1 MQWLT
6 RTPNF
11 NFVKYRRVAMVTSSL
26 LSLLAIVLVIYPGL
40 NYGVDFT
47 GGVIVEVGYSRPADL
62 DAIRSRLTDAGFESA
77 QVQNFGSSAEVLIRL
92 PPLETAEGAE
102 GAESPMAAAEAVTAV
117 QNRVLEILR
126 AQDPDVAFRGS
137 AAVGSQVGE
146 DLFENAGLALL
157 FAMILVFVY
166 VMVRFRW
173 KLAVGAIV
181 ATMHDVLVTTGIFA
195 LAGWQFDLTVLGS
208 ILAVLGYSINDTIVV
223 YDRIRDNFRLMRR
236 GSALEIVN
244 ASVNQTLGRTLVTG
258 VTSLLVLF
266 ALMLL
271 GGDTLWGFSV
281 VLIIGIVVG
290 TYSSIYVASSMA
302 LALEVAPADFT
313 VTKQERVDELP

>member
-6 RTPNF
+6 GTPNF

-26 LSLLAIVLVIYPGL
+26 LSLLAIVLIIYPGL
-40 NYGVDFT
+40 NYGLDFT
-47 GGVIVEVGYSRPADL
+47 GGIIVEAGYTRSVEL
-62 DAIRSRLTDAGFESA
+62 DAIRSGLSDAGFESA
-77 QVQNFGSSAEVLIRL
+77 QVQNFGSSSEVLIRL
-92 PPLETAEGAE
+92 PP
-102 GAESPMAAAEAVTAV
+102 AESADAGAQANADAVTAM
-117 QNRVLEILR
+117 QNRVLDLLR
-126 AQDPDVAFRGS
+126 AQDPDVTIRRIES
-137 AAVGSQVGE
+137 VGAQVGD

-157 FAMILVFVY
+157 FALILVFVY

-181 ATMHDVLVTTGIFA
+181 ATLHDVLVTTGIFA
-195 LAGWQFDLTVLGS
+195 LMGWQFDLTVLGS

-236 GSALEIVN
+236 GTALEIVN
-244 ASVNQTLGRTLVTG
+244 ASVNQTLARTLVTG

-281 VLIIGIVVG
+281 TLIIGIVVG

-302 LALEVAPADFT
+302 LALEVSPADFT

>member
-6 RTPNF
+6 GTPNF
-11 NFVKYRRVAMVTSSL
+11 NFVKYRRVAMATSSL
-26 LSLLAIVLVIYPGL
+26 LSLLAIISVFYPGL
-40 NYGVDFT
+40 NYGLDFT
-47 GGVIVEVGYSRPADL
+47 GGVIVEAGYTRPVEL
-62 DAIRSRLTDAGFESA
+62 DPIRDGLTAAGFESA
-77 QVQNFGSSAEVLIRL
+77 QVQNFGSSSEVLIRL
-92 PPLETAEGAE
+92 PPLEEQ
-102 GAESPMAAAEAVTAV
+102 ESGDPESVTAV
-117 QNRVLEILR
+117 QDVVLGVLR
-126 AQDPDVAFRGS
+126 AQDPEVTIRRLES
-137 AAVGSQVGE
+137 VGGQVGE

-157 FAMILVFVY
+157 FALILVFVY

-181 ATMHDVLVTTGIFA
+181 ATLHDVLVTTGVFA

-223 YDRIRDNFRLMRR
+223 YDRIRDNFKLMRR
-236 GSALEIVN
+236 GSPEVIVN
-244 ASVNQTLGRTLVTG
+244 AAVNQTLARTLVTG

-266 ALMLL
+266 ALMFL

-281 VLIIGIVVG
+281 ALIIGIVVG

-302 LALEVAPADFT
+302 LALDVNQSDFV
-313 VTKQERVDELP
+313 VTKQEKVDELP

>member
-11 NFVKYRRVAMVTSSL
+11 NFVKYRRVAMVLSTL
-26 LSLLAIVLVIYPGL
+26 LSLLSIVIIIYPGL
-40 NYGVDFT
+40 NYGLDFT
-47 GGVIVEVGYSRPADL
+47 GGILVEARYPSSPDL
-62 DAIRSRLTDAGFESA
+62 DDIRTELRDAGFESV
-77 QVQNFGSSAEVLIRL
+77 QVTGSGADVLIRL
-92 PPLETAEGAE
+92 PPPEAGDDEA
-102 GAESPMAAAEAVTAV
+102 PDAEAVAAL
-117 QNRVLEILR
+117 QERVLGVLR
-126 AQDPDVAFRGS
+126 EHESNVELRGVANVGAQ
-137 AAVGSQVGE
+137 VGSE
-146 DLFENAGLALL
+146 LFENAGLALL
-157 FAMILVFVY
+157 FALIMIFLY

-181 ATMHDVLVTTGIFA
+181 ATVHDVLVTTGILA
-195 LAGWQFDLTVLGS
+195 LAGLQFDLTVLGS

-236 GSALEIVN
+236 GTPEAIVN
-244 ASVNQTLGRTLVTG
+244 ASVNQTLARTLVTG

-266 ALMLL
+266 ALMFL

-281 VLIIGIVVG
+281 TLVIGIVIG

-302 LALEVAPADFT
+302 LALKVEVSDF
-313 VTKQERVDELP
+313 VEAKKVQADELP

>member
-11 NFVKYRRVAMVTSSL
+11 NFVKYRRVAMATSSL
-26 LSLLAIVLVIYPGL
+26 LSLLAIVSVFYPGL
-40 NYGVDFT
+40 NYGIDFT
-47 GGVIVEVGYSRPADL
+47 GGIIVEAVYTSPPDL
-62 DAIRSRLTDAGFESA
+62 DRVRTDLTNAGFESVQA
-77 QVQNFGSSAEVLIRL
+77 QNIGSSSEVLIRL
-92 PPLETAEGAE
+92 PPGDPN
-102 GAESPMAAAEAVTAV
+102 ESTTELQDRVTA
-117 QNRVLEILR
+117 ILQM
-126 AQDPDVAFRGS
+126 QDPGVTLEPPVIVSG
-137 AAVGSQVGE
+137 QVGE

-157 FAMILVFVY
+157 FALILVFVY
-166 VMVRFRW
+166 VMLRFRW

-181 ATMHDVLVTTGIFA
+181 ATLHDVLVTTGIFA

-244 ASVNQTLGRTLVTG
+244 ASVNQTLARTLVTG

-266 ALMLL
+266 ALMLV
-271 GGDTLWGFSV
+271 GGDTLFGFSV
-281 VLIIGIVVG
+281 ALIIGILVG

-302 LALEVAPADFT
+302 LALEIAPADFT

>member
-1 MQWLT
+1 MLQWLT
-6 RTPNF
+6 GTPNF

-26 LSLLAIVLVIYPGL
+26 LSLLAIVSVVYPGL

-47 GGVIVEVGYSRPADL
+47 GGTIVEAEYTGPADL
-62 DAIRSRLTDAGFESA
+62 DAIRTGLTDLGFEQV
-77 QVQNFGSSAEVLIRL
+77 QVQNFGSSSEVLIRL
-92 PPLETAEGAE
+92 PPLEGEEA
-102 GAESPMAAAEAVTAV
+102 SDPAAATAS
-117 QNRVLEILR
+117 QDRVLDMLR
-126 AQDPDVAFRGS
+126 AQDESVTIRGS
-137 AAVGSQVGE
+137 ATVGGQVGD

-157 FAMILVFVY
+157 FAIILVFVY

-181 ATMHDVLVTTGIFA
+181 ATLHDVLVTTGIFA
-195 LAGWQFDLTVLGS
+195 LMGWQFDLTVLGS

-236 GSALEIVN
+236 GTALEIVN
-244 ASVNQTLGRTLVTG
+244 ASVNQTLARTLVTG

-281 VLIIGIVVG
+281 ALIIGIVVG

-302 LALEVAPADFT
+302 LALDVSPADFT

>member
-6 RTPNF
+6 GTPNF

-26 LSLLAIVLVIYPGL
+26 LSLLAIVLIIYPGL
-40 NYGVDFT
+40 NYGLDFT
-47 GGVIVEVGYSRPADL
+47 GGIIVEAGYTRSVEL
-62 DAIRSRLTDAGFESA
+62 DAIRSGLSDAGFESA
-77 QVQNFGSSAEVLIRL
+77 QVQNFGSSSEVLIRL
-92 PPLETAEGAE
+92 PPAESSDAGAE
-102 GAESPMAAAEAVTAV
+102 ANAEAVSAM
-117 QNRVLEILR
+117 QNRVLDLLR
-126 AQDPDVAFRGS
+126 AQDPDVTIRRIES
-137 AAVGSQVGE
+137 VGAQVGD

-157 FAMILVFVY
+157 FALILVFVY

-181 ATMHDVLVTTGIFA
+181 ATLHDVIVTTGIFA
-195 LAGWQFDLTVLGS
+195 LMGWQFDLTVLGS

-244 ASVNQTLGRTLVTG
+244 ASVNQTLARTLVTG

-281 VLIIGIVVG
+281 ALIIGIVVG

-302 LALEVAPADFT
+302 LALEVSPADFT

>member
-11 NFVKYRRVAMVTSSL
+11 NFAKFRRVAMIGSAVASL
-26 LSLLAIVLVIYPGL
+26 IAIVAIVYPGL
-40 NYGVDFT
+40 NYGLDFT
-47 GGVIVEVGYSRPADL
+47 GGVVVNVQYSRPAEL
-62 DAIRSRLTDAGFESA
+62 DSIRDRLAEAGFTSA
-77 QVQNFGSSAEVLIRL
+77 QVQNVGSSARVQIRL
-92 PPLETAEGAE
+92 PPD
-102 GAESPMAAAEAVTAV
+102 ESGTVTAV
-117 QNRVLEILR
+117 QERVLELLR
-126 AQDPDVAFRGS
+126 ADDPQVTSRGS

-146 DLFENAGLALL
+146 ELFENAGLALL
-157 FAMILVFVY
+157 FALLFVFAY
-166 VMVRFRW
+166 VMLRFRW

-181 ATMHDVLVTTGIFA
+181 ATLHDVVVTTGIFA
-195 LAGWQFDLTVLGS
+195 LAGWSFDLTVLGS
-208 ILAVLGYSINDTIVV
+208 ILAVLGYSLNDTIVV

-236 GSALEIVN
+236 GSAESIVN
-244 ASVNQTLGRTLVTG
+244 ASVNQTLARTLVTG

-266 ALMLL
+266 ALMFI

-281 VLIIGIVVG
+281 ALIIGIVVG

-302 LALEVAPADFT
+302 LALDIAPSDFT

>member
-26 LSLLAIVLVIYPGL
+26 LSLLALVSIVYPGL
-40 NYGVDFT
+40 NYGLDFT
-47 GGVIVEVGYSRPADL
+47 GGIIVEAGYTRPVEL
-62 DAIRSRLTDAGFESA
+62 DPIRDGLSEAGFESA

-92 PPLETAEGAE
+92 PPVDAQEAPD
-102 GAESPMAAAEAVTAV
+102 AESVTAV
-117 QNRVLEILR
+117 QDRVLEVLR
-126 AQDPDVAFRGS
+126 AQDRDVTIRRLEV
-137 AAVGSQVGE
+137 VGGQVGA

-157 FAMILVFVY
+157 FALILVFVY

-181 ATMHDVLVTTGIFA
+181 ATLHDVLVTTGIFA

-236 GSALEIVN
+236 GSAEAIVN
-244 ASVNQTLGRTLVTG
+244 ASVNQTLARTLVTG

-266 ALMLL
+266 ALMFL

-281 VLIIGIVVG
+281 ALIIGIVVG
-290 TYSSIYVASSMA
+290 TYSSIYIASSMA
-302 LALEVAPADFT
+302 LALEVNPSDFI
-313 VTKQERVDELP
+313 VTKQEKVDELP

>member
-11 NFVKYRRVAMVTSSL
+11 NFVKYRRAAMIASGL
-26 LSLLAIVLVIYPGL
+26 ASLLAIVAVIYPGL
-40 NYGVDFT
+40 NYGLDFT
-47 GGVIVEVGYSRPADL
+47 GGVVVNVEYSRPAEL
-62 DAIRSRLTDAGFESA
+62 DSIRNRLAEAGLTLA
-77 QVQNFGSSAEVLIRL
+77 QVQNVGSSARVQIRL
-92 PPLETAEGAE
+92 PPDETGT
-102 GAESPMAAAEAVTAV
+102 VTAV
-117 QNRVLEILR
+117 QERVLALLR
-126 AQDPDVAFRGS
+126 ADDPAVRLRGS
-137 AAVGSQVGE
+137 ESVGSQVGD

-157 FAMILVFVY
+157 FALLFVFAY
-166 VMVRFRW
+166 VLLRFRW

-181 ATMHDVLVTTGIFA
+181 ATLHDVLVTTGIFA
-195 LAGWQFDLTVLGS
+195 AAGWSFDLAVLGS
-208 ILAVLGYSINDTIVV
+208 ILAVLGYSLNDTIVV

-236 GSALEIVN
+236 GSAEAIVN
-244 ASVNQTLGRTLVTG
+244 ASVNQTLARTLVTG

-266 ALMLL
+266 ALMLI

-281 VLIIGIVVG
+281 ALIIGIVVG

-302 LALEVAPADFT
+302 LALDIAPSDFT